1 MADTKTTALTE
12 LTAALTSDILY
23 IVDDPGGTPLSK
35 KITLAN
41 LGVVLLNDI
50 AATGSFTVTTDTSPG
65 KVSIIDSN
73 LSQINLGT
81 TNAASLRRSAGDTNL
96 LISSGLGDLY
106 LRAPDSEVIII
117 ADDSNAGV
125 SLCAGGGNVGIG
137 LSPTA
142 NMSGLS
148 IEQGLLTLKERATPT
163 ADTNYG
169 KIYTKTDNILYFQD
183 GSGVEAG
190 LGGLVKLAMVE
201 LSESATTMD
210 FSTIAQTYKHLLLI
224 GSLRTDHTG
233 SNFDTVRMRVNN
245 NSTADDYVAECISGS
260 ATTAAAA
267 EYVTDEVSAP
277 VSTCTSADATAR
289 YFGGFSM
296 HIYDYTDANK
306 APHWTSQATVADGVD
321 TGDVLLY
328 QYGGMLDVAGAVT
341 RLTFLPT
348 SGTNFVEHSVIS
360 LYGIR

>member
-106 LRAPDSEVIII
+106 LRAPASEVIII
-117 ADDSNAGV
+117 ADDTNAGV
-125 SLCAGGGNVGIG
+125 SLCGGGGNVGIG

-201 LSESATTMD
+201 LSGSATTMD

-224 GSLRTDHTG
+224 GSVRTDHTG
-233 SNFDTVRMRVNN
+233 SNFDTIRMRVNN
-245 NSTADDYVAECISGS
+245 NSTADDHVSQRLYGV
-260 ATTAAAA
+260 AAAA
-267 EYVTDEVSAP
+267 AASEYVTDETSA
-277 VSTCTSADATAR
+277 VVGFCTSADATAR
-289 YFGGFSM
+289 YFGGFHI
-296 HIYDYTDANK
+296 HIYDYANANK
-306 APHWTSQATVADGVD
+306 APIWSCKNTVADGVA
-321 TGDVLLY
+321 TGDILVYEL
-328 QYGGMLDVAGAVT
+328 GGMLDVAGAVT
-341 RLTFLPT
+341 RLTFLPGA
-348 SGTNFVEHSVIS
+348 GTNFVEHSLIS